1 MRHYFISES
10 HTKDDYFTFNEVVQ
24 GISFSFDSCNDVF
37 SKNQVDYGSKVLI
50 DAVVKHKDRYF
61 GSVLDMGCGYGTLS
75 IVLSKCLLD
84 CNFTMCDINSTA
96 VELANKNRIR
106 NKCNNIVDV
115 FESDLF
121 SNIDS
126 TFDHIISNPPI
137 KTGKSVLVNLITE
150 GYEKL
155 NNGGSMTLVIKKN
168 YGADSAKKL
177 METLFGN
184 SEILSRDKGFYI
196 LYSKKVG

>member
-1 MRHYFISES
+1 MRHYFINES
-10 HTKDDYFTFNEVVQ
+10 HTEEDYFAFDEKVQ
-24 GISFSFDSCNDVF
+24 GIGFSFDSCNDVF

-61 GSVLDMGCGYGTLS
+61 GSVLDVGCGYGAIS
-75 IVLSKCLLD
+75 IVLSKCIPE
-84 CNFTMCDINSTA
+84 CEFTLCDINSTA
-96 VELANKNRIR
+96 VELANKNKLK
-106 NKCNNIVDV
+106 NNCKNIVNV
-115 FESDLF
+115 LESDLYT
-121 SNIDS
+121 NVPG
-126 TFDHIISNPPI
+126 TFDHIVSNPPI
-137 KTGKSVLVNLITE
+137 KTGKKVLIDLITI

-155 NNGGSMTLVIKKN
+155 NVGGSMTLVIKKN

-177 METLFGN
+177 METIFKN